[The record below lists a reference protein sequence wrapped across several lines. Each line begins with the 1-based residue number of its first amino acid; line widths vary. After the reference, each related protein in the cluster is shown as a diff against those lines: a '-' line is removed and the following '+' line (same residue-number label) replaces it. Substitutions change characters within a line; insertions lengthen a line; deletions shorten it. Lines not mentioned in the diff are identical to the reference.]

1 MINKKYIPTPIV
13 EKKNRKKVK
22 MVEKLEARRLSTS
35 YVFLRFLV
43 YFLGVQIR
51 RFTGK
56 SDIQKTATQ
65 LREIFEE
72 FGGFW
77 VKVGQV
83 LALRTDLFP
92 NEICD
97 ELRNLQYEAVGF
109 PFEIARSTIESEL
122 GGPIDQIF
130 ESFDEQPLAAAS
142 IAQVHRAVLLKKKDK
157 KKKKIPVVVKV
168 QRPGLADTFQ
178 RDLDIIKIFI
188 KVLGYLDFSNDV
200 RWDEFIAE
208 LDKTFREELDFRYEA
223 ANGRRMKKSLKFHK
237 IYVPEV
243 YQKYCKRKVLVM
255 EFIEGVLMS
264 DYIQQL
270 RIDRARVKWWDS
282 ENDVDRAE
290 VGEKLYV
297 SLLRQVF
304 EDNLFHADLH
314 PGNIILLR
322 KSKFVLIDLGSTGTL
337 EAELRKTYLAY
348 LNGLSTGDLTKA
360 SDYYIRFGAV
370 DIPKQNISRA
380 RVEIARGFRAW
391 TKRSELQGL
400 SYREKSLGGSTQEV
414 NNVASKYKIPANWD
428 FLKLSRS
435 FLALDGSLQYLLS
448 EVNTFKLVKKYQK
461 EAGRRSLRNSMR
473 PENVSASF
481 RQFLDI
487 LNQYNDLILPQIR
500 QRTLPFELT
509 VNRSALTV
517 ALILRSLSSVL
528 LIGGF
533 GTLYVFLYQQYFE
546 IIQPINVKVIDEVV
560 RQLPYIPYLEWVG
573 ILIAGGLTFRIL
585 LGCVN
590 ILERKKFGN

>member
-22 MVEKLEARRLSTS
+22 MVEKLEARRLSTP
-35 YVFLRFLV
+35 YVIWRFLV

-51 RFTGK
+51 RFTGR

-92 NEICD
+92 NEIC
-97 ELRNLQYEAVGF
+97 EQLRSLQYEAVGF

-122 GGPIDQIF
+122 GSPIDQIF

-142 IAQVHRAVLLKKKDK
+142 IAQIHRAVLLKKKDK
-157 KKKKIPVVVKV
+157 KKKKIPVVVKI
-168 QRPGLADTFQ
+168 QRPGLADAFQ
-178 RDLDIIKIFI
+178 RDLDTIKIFV
-188 KVLGYLDFSNDV
+188 KLLVYLNFASYF
-200 RWDEFIAE
+200 RWDEFVAE
-208 LDKTFREELDFRYEA
+208 LDKTFKEELDFRYEA
-223 ANGRRMKKSLKFHK
+223 ANGRRMKKNLKFHK
-237 IYVPEV
+237 IYVPTV
-243 YQKYCKRKVLVM
+243 YQKYCKRRVLVM
-255 EFIEGVLMS
+255 EFIDGVLMA
-264 DYIQQL
+264 DYIKEL
-270 RIDRARVKWWDS
+270 LSDRAKVKRWDD
-282 ENDVDRAE
+282 ENDVDRKE

-297 SLLRQVF
+297 SLLRQIF
-304 EDNLFHADLH
+304 EDNLYHGDLH

-337 EAELRKTYLAY
+337 DAELRKTYLGYINA
-348 LNGLSTGDLTKA
+348 LSEGDFPRA
-360 SDYYIRFGAV
+360 SDYYIRFGV
-370 DIPKQNISRA
+370 DVPKANIPRV
-380 RVEIARGFRAW
+380 RVEMARGFDSWSA
-391 TKRSELQGL
+391 KSELKGL
-400 SYREKSLGGSTQEV
+400 SYREKSLGGATQEV
-414 NNVASKYKIPANWD
+414 TNVAFGYKIPTNWA
-428 FLKLSRS
+428 FLKVTRS
-435 FLALDGSLQYLLS
+435 FFALDGSLQYLLP
-448 EVNTFKLVKKYQK
+448 ELNTFKIIKKYNK
-461 EAGRRSLRNSMR
+461 EADRRALINSLR
-473 PENVSASF
+473 PENIRASF
-481 RQFLDI
+481 QKFSDTVS
-487 LNQYNDLILPQIR
+487 QYNDLILPQVR
-500 QRTLPFELT
+500 QRTVPFELT
-509 VNRSALTV
+509 VNRSALTL

-546 IIQPINVKVIDEVV
+546 IIQPINVEVIDEVV

-590 ILERKKFGN
+590 ILERKEFGN

>member
-22 MVEKLEARRLSTS
+22 MVEKLEARRLSTP
-35 YVFLRFLV
+35 YVIWRFLV

-178 RDLDIIKIFI
+178 RDLDIIKTFI
-188 KVLGYLDFSNDV
+188 KVLVYLNFASYF
-200 RWDEFIAE
+200 RWDEFVVE
-208 LDKTFREELDFRYEA
+208 LDKTFKEELDFRYEA
-223 ANGRRMKKSLKFHK
+223 ANGRRMKKNLEFHK
-237 IYVPEV
+237 IYVPTV
-243 YQKYCKRKVLVM
+243 YQKYCKRRVLVM
-255 EFIEGVLMS
+255 EFIDGVLMA
-264 DYIQQL
+264 DYIKEL
-270 RIDRARVKWWDS
+270 LSDRAKVKRWDD
-282 ENDVDRAE
+282 ENDVDRKE
-290 VGEKLYV
+290 VAEKLYV
-297 SLLRQVF
+297 SLLRQIF
-304 EDNLFHADLH
+304 EDNLYHGDLH

-337 EAELRKTYLAY
+337 DAELRKIYLSYINA
-348 LNGLSTGDLTKA
+348 LSEGDFSRA
-360 SDYYIRFGAV
+360 SDYYIRFGV
-370 DIPKQNISRA
+370 DVPKANIPRV
-380 RVEIARGFRAW
+380 RVEMARGFDSWSA
-391 TKRSELQGL
+391 KSELKGL
-400 SYREKSLGGSTQEV
+400 SYREKSLGGATQEV
-414 NNVASKYKIPANWD
+414 TNVAFGYKIPTNWA
-428 FLKLSRS
+428 FLKVSRS
-435 FLALDGSLQYLLS
+435 FFALDGSLQYLLP
-448 EVNTFKLVKKYQK
+448 ELNTFKIIKKYNK
-461 EAGRRSLRNSMR
+461 EADRRALINSLR
-473 PENVSASF
+473 PENIRASF
-481 RQFLDI
+481 QKFSDTVS
-487 LNQYNDLILPQIR
+487 QYNDLILPQVR
-500 QRTLPFELT
+500 QRTVPFELT
-509 VNRSALTV
+509 VNRSALTL

-533 GTLYVFLYQQYFE
+533 GTLYVFLYQQYFD
-546 IIQPINVKVIDEVV
+546 IIQPINVEVIDEVV

-590 ILERKKFGN
+590 ILERKEFGN

>member
-1 MINKKYIPTPIV
+1 
-13 EKKNRKKVK
+13 
-22 MVEKLEARRLSTS
+22 
-35 YVFLRFLV
+35 LRFLV

-92 NEICD
+92 DEIC
-97 ELRNLQYEAVGF
+97 EQLRSLQYEAVGF

-122 GGPIDQIF
+122 GAPIDQIF

-142 IAQVHRAVLLKKKDK
+142 IAQIHRAVLLKKKDK
-157 KKKKIPVVVKV
+157 KKKKIPVVVKI
-168 QRPGLADTFQ
+168 QRPGLADAFQ
-178 RDLDIIKIFI
+178 RDLDTIKIFV
-188 KVLGYLDFSNDV
+188 KLLVYLNFASYF
-200 RWDEFIAE
+200 RWDEFVVE
-208 LDKTFREELDFRYEA
+208 LDKTFKEELDFRYEA
-223 ANGRRMKKSLKFHK
+223 ANGRRMKKNLKFHK
-237 IYVPEV
+237 IYVPTV
-243 YQKYCKRKVLVM
+243 YQKYCKRRVLVM
-255 EFIEGVLMS
+255 EFIDGVLMA
-264 DYIQQL
+264 DYIKEL
-270 RIDRARVKWWDS
+270 LSDRARVKRWDD
-282 ENDVDRAE
+282 ENDVDRKE

-297 SLLRQVF
+297 SLLRQIF
-304 EDNLFHADLH
+304 EDNLYHGDLH

-337 EAELRKTYLAY
+337 DAELRKIYLSYINA
-348 LNGLSTGDLTKA
+348 LSEGDFPRA
-360 SDYYIRFGAV
+360 SDYYIRFGV
-370 DIPKQNISRA
+370 DVPKANIPRV
-380 RVEIARGFRAW
+380 RVEMARGFDSWSA
-391 TKRSELQGL
+391 KSELKGL
-400 SYREKSLGGSTQEV
+400 SYREKSLGRATQEV
-414 NNVASKYKIPANWD
+414 TNVAFGYKIPTNWA
-428 FLKLSRS
+428 FLKVSRS
-435 FLALDGSLQYLLS
+435 FFALDGSLQYLLP
-448 EVNTFKLVKKYQK
+448 ELNTFKIIKKYNK
-461 EAGRRSLRNSMR
+461 EADRRALINSLR
-473 PENVSASF
+473 PENIRASF
-481 RQFLDI
+481 QKFSDTVS
-487 LNQYNDLILPQIR
+487 QYNDLILPQVR
-500 QRTLPFELT
+500 QRTVPFELT
-509 VNRSALTV
+509 VNRSALTL

-546 IIQPINVKVIDEVV
+546 IIQPINVEVIDEVV

-590 ILERKKFGN
+590 ILERKEFGN

>member
-22 MVEKLEARRLSTS
+22 MVEKLEARRLSTP
-35 YVFLRFLV
+35 YVIWRFLV

-51 RFTGK
+51 RFTGR

-92 NEICD
+92 DEIC
-97 ELRNLQYEAVGF
+97 EQLRSLQYEAVGF

-122 GGPIDQIF
+122 GSPIDQIF

-142 IAQVHRAVLLKKKDK
+142 IAQIHRAVLLKKKDK
-157 KKKKIPVVVKV
+157 KKKKIPVVVKI
-168 QRPGLADTFQ
+168 QRPGLADAFQ
-178 RDLDIIKIFI
+178 RDLDTVKIFV
-188 KVLGYLDFSNDV
+188 KLLVSLNFASYF
-200 RWDEFIAE
+200 RWDEFVVE
-208 LDKTFREELDFRYEA
+208 LDKTFKEELDFRYEA
-223 ANGRRMKKSLKFHK
+223 ANSRRMKKNLKFHK
-237 IYVPEV
+237 IYVPTV
-243 YQKYCKRKVLVM
+243 YQKYCKRRVLVM
-255 EFIEGVLMS
+255 EFIDGVLMA
-264 DYIQQL
+264 DYIKEL
-270 RIDRARVKWWDS
+270 LSDRARVKRWDD
-282 ENDVDRAE
+282 ENDVDRKE
-290 VGEKLYV
+290 VGEKLYI
-297 SLLRQVF
+297 SLFRQIF
-304 EDNLFHADLH
+304 EDNLYHGDLH

-337 EAELRKTYLAY
+337 DAELRKTYLGYINA
-348 LNGLSTGDLTKA
+348 LSEGDFPRA
-360 SDYYIRFGAV
+360 SDYYIRFGV
-370 DIPKQNISRA
+370 DVPKANIPRV
-380 RVEIARGFRAW
+380 RVEMARGFDSWSA
-391 TKRSELQGL
+391 KSELKGL
-400 SYREKSLGGSTQEV
+400 SYREKSLGGATQEV
-414 NNVASKYKIPANWD
+414 TNVAFGYKIPTNWA
-428 FLKLSRS
+428 FLKVTRS
-435 FLALDGSLQYLLS
+435 FFALDGSLQYLLP
-448 EVNTFKLVKKYQK
+448 ELNVFKIIKKYNK
-461 EAGRRSLRNSMR
+461 EADRRALINSLR
-473 PENVSASF
+473 PENIRASF
-481 RQFLDI
+481 QKFSDTVS
-487 LNQYNDLILPQIR
+487 QYNDLILPQVR
-500 QRTLPFELT
+500 QRTVPFELT
-509 VNRSALTV
+509 VNRSALTL

-546 IIQPINVKVIDEVV
+546 IIQPINVEVIDEVV

-590 ILERKKFGN
+590 ILERKEFGN

>member
-13 EKKNRKKVK
+13 EKKKRKKVK
-22 MVEKLEARRLSTS
+22 IVEKLEARRLSTS
-35 YVFLRFLV
+35 YVLLRFLV

-51 RFTGK
+51 RFTGR

-122 GGPIDQIF
+122 GSPIDQIF

-157 KKKKIPVVVKV
+157 KKKKIPVVVKI
-168 QRPGLADTFQ
+168 QRPGLADAFQ
-178 RDLDIIKIFI
+178 RDLDTIKIFV
-188 KVLGYLDFSNDV
+188 KLLVYLNFASYF
-200 RWDEFIAE
+200 RWDEFVAE
-208 LDKTFREELDFRYEA
+208 LDKTFKEELDFRYEA
-223 ANGRRMKKSLKFHK
+223 ANGRRMKKNLKFHK
-237 IYVPEV
+237 IYVPTV
-243 YQKYCKRKVLVM
+243 YQKYCKRRVLVM
-255 EFIEGVLMS
+255 EFIDGVLMA
-264 DYIQQL
+264 DYIKEL
-270 RIDRARVKWWDS
+270 LSDRAKVKRWDD
-282 ENDVDRAE
+282 ENDVDRKE
-290 VGEKLYV
+290 VAEKLYV
-297 SLLRQVF
+297 SLLRQIF
-304 EDNLFHADLH
+304 EDNLYHGDLH

-337 EAELRKTYLAY
+337 DAELRKIYLSYINA
-348 LNGLSTGDLTKA
+348 LSEGDFPRA
-360 SDYYIRFGAV
+360 SDYYIRFGV
-370 DIPKQNISRA
+370 DVPKANIPRV
-380 RVEIARGFRAW
+380 RVEMARGFDSWSA
-391 TKRSELQGL
+391 KSELKGL
-400 SYREKSLGGSTQEV
+400 SYREKSLGGATQEV
-414 NNVASKYKIPANWD
+414 TNVAFGYKIPTNWA
-428 FLKLSRS
+428 FLKVSRS
-435 FLALDGSLQYLLS
+435 FFALDGSLQYLLP
-448 EVNTFKLVKKYQK
+448 ELNTFKIIKKYNK
-461 EAGRRSLRNSMR
+461 EADRRALINSLR
-473 PENVSASF
+473 PENIRASF
-481 RQFLDI
+481 QKFSDTVS
-487 LNQYNDLILPQIR
+487 QYNDLILPQVR
-500 QRTLPFELT
+500 QRTVPFELT
-509 VNRSALTV
+509 VNRSALTL

-546 IIQPINVKVIDEVV
+546 IIQPINVEVIDEVV

-590 ILERKKFGN
+590 ILERKEFGN

>member
-1 MINKKYIPTPIV
+1 MIKKKYIPTPIV
-13 EKKNRKKVK
+13 EKKKRKKVK
-22 MVEKLEARRLSTS
+22 IVEKLEARRLSTS

-92 NEICD
+92 DEIC
-97 ELRNLQYEAVGF
+97 EQLRSLQYEAVGF

-122 GGPIDQIF
+122 GSPIDQIF

-142 IAQVHRAVLLKKKDK
+142 IAQIHRAVLLKKKDK
-157 KKKKIPVVVKV
+157 KKKKIPVVVKI
-168 QRPGLADTFQ
+168 QRPGLADAFQ
-178 RDLDIIKIFI
+178 RDLDTIKIFV
-188 KVLGYLDFSNDV
+188 KLLVYLNFASYF
-200 RWDEFIAE
+200 RWDEFVVE
-208 LDKTFREELDFRYEA
+208 LDKTFKEELDFRYEA
-223 ANGRRMKKSLKFHK
+223 ANGRRMKKNLKFHK
-237 IYVPEV
+237 IYVPTV
-243 YQKYCKRKVLVM
+243 YQKYCKRRVLVM
-255 EFIEGVLMS
+255 EFIDGVLMA
-264 DYIQQL
+264 DYIKEL
-270 RIDRARVKWWDS
+270 LSDRAKVKRWDD
-282 ENDVDRAE
+282 ENDVDRKE

-297 SLLRQVF
+297 SLLRQIF
-304 EDNLFHADLH
+304 EDNLYHGDLH

-337 EAELRKTYLAY
+337 DAELRKIYLGYINA
-348 LNGLSTGDLTKA
+348 LSEGDFPRA
-360 SDYYIRFGAV
+360 SDYYIRFGV
-370 DIPKQNISRA
+370 DVPKANIPRV
-380 RVEIARGFRAW
+380 RVEMARGFDSWSA
-391 TKRSELQGL
+391 KSELKGL
-400 SYREKSLGGSTQEV
+400 SYREKSLGGATQEV
-414 NNVASKYKIPANWD
+414 TNVAFGYKIPTNWA
-428 FLKLSRS
+428 FLKVSRS
-435 FLALDGSLQYLLS
+435 FFALDGSLQYLLP
-448 EVNTFKLVKKYQK
+448 ELNTFKIIKKYNK
-461 EAGRRSLRNSMR
+461 EADRRALINSLR
-473 PENVSASF
+473 PENIRASF
-481 RQFLDI
+481 QKFSDTVS
-487 LNQYNDLILPQIR
+487 QYNDLILPQVR
-500 QRTLPFELT
+500 QRTVPFELT
-509 VNRSALTV
+509 VNRSALTL

-546 IIQPINVKVIDEVV
+546 IIQPINVEVIDEVV

-590 ILERKKFGN
+590 ILERKEFGN

>member
-13 EKKNRKKVK
+13 EKKKRKKVK
-22 MVEKLEARRLSTS
+22 IVEKLEARRLSTS

-92 NEICD
+92 DEIC
-97 ELRNLQYEAVGF
+97 EQLRSLQYEAVGF

-122 GGPIDQIF
+122 GAPIDQIF

-142 IAQVHRAVLLKKKDK
+142 IAQIHRAVLLKKKDK
-157 KKKKIPVVVKV
+157 KKKKIPVVVKI
-168 QRPGLADTFQ
+168 QRPGLADAFQ
-178 RDLDIIKIFI
+178 RDLDTIKIFV
-188 KVLGYLDFSNDV
+188 KLLVYLNFASYF
-200 RWDEFIAE
+200 RWDEFVVE
-208 LDKTFREELDFRYEA
+208 LDKTFKEELDFRYEA
-223 ANGRRMKKSLKFHK
+223 ANGRRMKKNLKFHK
-237 IYVPEV
+237 IYVPTV
-243 YQKYCKRKVLVM
+243 YQKYCKRRVLVM
-255 EFIEGVLMS
+255 EFIDGVLMA
-264 DYIQQL
+264 DYIKEL
-270 RIDRARVKWWDS
+270 LSDRAKVKRWDD
-282 ENDVDRAE
+282 ENDVDRKE

-297 SLLRQVF
+297 SLLRQIF
-304 EDNLFHADLH
+304 EDNLYHGDLH

-337 EAELRKTYLAY
+337 DAELRKIYLGYINA
-348 LNGLSTGDLTKA
+348 LSEGDFPRA
-360 SDYYIRFGAV
+360 SDYYIRFGV
-370 DIPKQNISRA
+370 DVPKANIPRV
-380 RVEIARGFRAW
+380 RVEMARGFDSWSA
-391 TKRSELQGL
+391 KSELKGL
-400 SYREKSLGGSTQEV
+400 SYREKSLGGATQEV
-414 NNVASKYKIPANWD
+414 TNVAFGYKIPTNWA
-428 FLKLSRS
+428 FLKVSRS
-435 FLALDGSLQYLLS
+435 FFALDGSLQYLLP
-448 EVNTFKLVKKYQK
+448 ELNTFKIIKKYNK
-461 EAGRRSLRNSMR
+461 EADRRALINSLR
-473 PENVSASF
+473 PENIRASF
-481 RQFLDI
+481 QKFSDTVS
-487 LNQYNDLILPQIR
+487 QYNDLILPQVR
-500 QRTLPFELT
+500 QRTVPFELT
-509 VNRSALTV
+509 VNRSALTL

-533 GTLYVFLYQQYFE
+533 GTLYVFLYQQYFD
-546 IIQPINVKVIDEVV
+546 IIQPINVEVIDEVV

-590 ILERKKFGN
+590 ILERKEFGN

>member
-1 MINKKYIPTPIV
+1 MINKRYIPTPII
-13 EKKNRKKVK
+13 EKKKRKKVK
-22 MVEKLEARRLSTS
+22 VVEKLDTRRLSTS

-92 NEICD
+92 NEIC
-97 ELRNLQYEAVGF
+97 EQLRSLQYEAVGF

-122 GGPIDQIF
+122 GAPIDQIF

-142 IAQVHRAVLLKKKDK
+142 IAQIHRAVLLKKKDK
-157 KKKKIPVVVKV
+157 KKKKIPVVVKI
-168 QRPGLADTFQ
+168 QRPGLADAFQ
-178 RDLDIIKIFI
+178 RDLDTIKIFV
-188 KVLGYLDFSNDV
+188 KLLVYLNFASYF
-200 RWDEFIAE
+200 RWDEFVVE
-208 LDKTFREELDFRYEA
+208 LDKTFKEELDFRYEA
-223 ANGRRMKKSLKFHK
+223 ANGRRMKKNLKFHK
-237 IYVPEV
+237 IYVPTV
-243 YQKYCKRKVLVM
+243 YQKYCKRRVLVM
-255 EFIEGVLMS
+255 EFIDGVLMA
-264 DYIQQL
+264 DYIKEL
-270 RIDRARVKWWDS
+270 LSDRAKVKRWDD
-282 ENDVDRAE
+282 ENDVDRKE
-290 VGEKLYV
+290 VAEKLYV
-297 SLLRQVF
+297 SLLRQIF
-304 EDNLFHADLH
+304 EDNLYHGDLH

-337 EAELRKTYLAY
+337 DAELRKIYLSYINA
-348 LNGLSTGDLTKA
+348 LSEGDFPRA
-360 SDYYIRFGAV
+360 SDYYIRFGV
-370 DIPKQNISRA
+370 DVPKANIPRV
-380 RVEIARGFRAW
+380 RVEMARGFDSWSA
-391 TKRSELQGL
+391 KSELKGL
-400 SYREKSLGGSTQEV
+400 SYREKSLGRATQEV
-414 NNVASKYKIPANWD
+414 TNVAFGYKIPTNWA
-428 FLKLSRS
+428 FLKVSRS
-435 FLALDGSLQYLLS
+435 FFALDGSLQYLLP
-448 EVNTFKLVKKYQK
+448 ELNTFKIIKKYNK
-461 EAGRRSLRNSMR
+461 EADRRALINSLR
-473 PENVSASF
+473 PENIRASF
-481 RQFLDI
+481 QKFSDTVS
-487 LNQYNDLILPQIR
+487 QYNDLILPQVR
-500 QRTLPFELT
+500 QRTVPFELT
-509 VNRSALTV
+509 VNRSALTL

-546 IIQPINVKVIDEVV
+546 IIQPINVEVIDEVV

-590 ILERKKFGN
+590 ILERKEFGN

>member
-1 MINKKYIPTPIV
+1 MINKRYIPTPII
-13 EKKNRKKVK
+13 EKKKRKKVK
-22 MVEKLEARRLSTS
+22 VVEKLDTRRLSTS

-92 NEICD
+92 NEIC
-97 ELRNLQYEAVGF
+97 EQLRSLQYEAVGF
-109 PFEIARSTIESEL
+109 PFELARSTIESEL
-122 GGPIDQIF
+122 GAPIDQIF

-142 IAQVHRAVLLKKKDK
+142 IAQIHRAVLLKKKDK
-157 KKKKIPVVVKV
+157 KKKKIPVVVKI
-168 QRPGLADTFQ
+168 QRPGLADAFQ
-178 RDLDIIKIFI
+178 RDLDTIKIFV
-188 KVLGYLDFSNDV
+188 KLLVYLNFASYF
-200 RWDEFIAE
+200 RWDEFVVE
-208 LDKTFREELDFRYEA
+208 LDKTFKEELDFRYEA
-223 ANGRRMKKSLKFHK
+223 ANGRRMKKNLKFHK
-237 IYVPEV
+237 IYVPTV
-243 YQKYCKRKVLVM
+243 YQKYCKRRVLVM
-255 EFIEGVLMS
+255 EFIDGVLMA
-264 DYIQQL
+264 DYIKEL
-270 RIDRARVKWWDS
+270 LSDRAKVKRWDD
-282 ENDVDRAE
+282 ENDVDRKE

-297 SLLRQVF
+297 SLLRQIF
-304 EDNLFHADLH
+304 EDNLYHGDLH

-337 EAELRKTYLAY
+337 DAELRKTYLGYINA
-348 LNGLSTGDLTKA
+348 LSEGDFPRA
-360 SDYYIRFGAV
+360 SDYYIRFGV
-370 DIPKQNISRA
+370 DVPKANIPRV
-380 RVEIARGFRAW
+380 RVEMARGFDSWSA
-391 TKRSELQGL
+391 KSELKGL
-400 SYREKSLGGSTQEV
+400 SYREKSLGGATQEV
-414 NNVASKYKIPANWD
+414 TNVAFGYKIPTNWA
-428 FLKLSRS
+428 FLKVSRS
-435 FLALDGSLQYLLS
+435 FFALDGSLQYLLP
-448 EVNTFKLVKKYQK
+448 ELNTFKIIKKYNK
-461 EAGRRSLRNSMR
+461 EADRRALINSLR
-473 PENVSASF
+473 PENIRASF
-481 RQFLDI
+481 QKFSDTVS
-487 LNQYNDLILPQIR
+487 QYNDLILPQVR
-500 QRTLPFELT
+500 QRTVPFELT
-509 VNRSALTV
+509 VNRSALTL

-546 IIQPINVKVIDEVV
+546 IIQPINVEVIDEVV

-590 ILERKKFGN
+590 ILERKEFGN

>member
-1 MINKKYIPTPIV
+1 MINKRYIPTPIV

-22 MVEKLEARRLSTS
+22 MVEKLDTRRLSTS

-92 NEICD
+92 NEIC
-97 ELRNLQYEAVGF
+97 EQLRSLQYEAVGF
-109 PFEIARSTIESEL
+109 PFELARSTIESEL
-122 GGPIDQIF
+122 GAPIDQIF

-142 IAQVHRAVLLKKKDK
+142 IAQIHRAVLLKKKDK
-157 KKKKIPVVVKV
+157 KKKKIPVVVKI
-168 QRPGLADTFQ
+168 QRPGLADAFQ
-178 RDLDIIKIFI
+178 RDLDTIKIFV
-188 KVLGYLDFSNDV
+188 KLLVYLNFASYF
-200 RWDEFIAE
+200 RWDEFVAE
-208 LDKTFREELDFRYEA
+208 LDKTFKEELDFRYEA
-223 ANGRRMKKSLKFHK
+223 ANGRRMKKNLKFHK
-237 IYVPEV
+237 IYVPTV
-243 YQKYCKRKVLVM
+243 YQKYCKRRVLVM
-255 EFIEGVLMS
+255 EFIDGVLMA
-264 DYIQQL
+264 DYIKEL
-270 RIDRARVKWWDS
+270 LSDRARVKRWDD
-282 ENDVDRAE
+282 ENDVDRKE

-297 SLLRQVF
+297 SLLRQIF
-304 EDNLFHADLH
+304 EDNLYHGDLH

-337 EAELRKTYLAY
+337 DAELRKIYLSYINA
-348 LNGLSTGDLTKA
+348 LSEGDFPRA
-360 SDYYIRFGAV
+360 SDYYIRFGV
-370 DIPKQNISRA
+370 DVPKANIPRV
-380 RVEIARGFRAW
+380 RVEMARGFDSWSA
-391 TKRSELQGL
+391 KSELKGL
-400 SYREKSLGGSTQEV
+400 SYREKSLGGATQEV
-414 NNVASKYKIPANWD
+414 TNVAFGYKIPTNWA
-428 FLKLSRS
+428 FLKVSRS
-435 FLALDGSLQYLLS
+435 FFALDGSLQYLLP
-448 EVNTFKLVKKYQK
+448 ELNVFKIIKKYNK
-461 EAGRRSLRNSMR
+461 EADRRALINSLR
-473 PENVSASF
+473 PENIRASF
-481 RQFLDI
+481 QKFSDTVS
-487 LNQYNDLILPQIR
+487 QYNDLILPQVR
-500 QRTLPFELT
+500 QRTVPFELT
-509 VNRSALTV
+509 VNRSALTL

-546 IIQPINVKVIDEVV
+546 IIQPINVEVIDEVV

-590 ILERKKFGN
+590 ILERKEFGN

>member
-22 MVEKLEARRLSTS
+22 MVEKLEARRLSTP
-35 YVFLRFLV
+35 YVIWRFLV

-51 RFTGK
+51 RFTGR

-178 RDLDIIKIFI
+178 RDLDIIKTFI
-188 KVLGYLDFSNDV
+188 KVLVYLNFASYF
-200 RWDEFIAE
+200 RWDEFVVE
-208 LDKTFREELDFRYEA
+208 LDKTFKEELDFRYEA
-223 ANGRRMKKSLKFHK
+223 ANGRRMKKNLEFHK
-237 IYVPEV
+237 IYVPTV
-243 YQKYCKRKVLVM
+243 YQKYCKRRVLVM
-255 EFIEGVLMS
+255 EFIDGVLMA
-264 DYIQQL
+264 DYIKEL
-270 RIDRARVKWWDS
+270 LSDRAKVKRWDD
-282 ENDVDRAE
+282 ENDVDRKE
-290 VGEKLYV
+290 VAEKLYV
-297 SLLRQVF
+297 SLLRQIF
-304 EDNLFHADLH
+304 EDNLYHGDLH

-337 EAELRKTYLAY
+337 DAELRKIYLSYINA
-348 LNGLSTGDLTKA
+348 LSEGDFPRA
-360 SDYYIRFGAV
+360 SDYYIRFGV
-370 DIPKQNISRA
+370 DVPKANIPRV
-380 RVEIARGFRAW
+380 RVEMARGFDSWSA
-391 TKRSELQGL
+391 KSELKGL
-400 SYREKSLGGSTQEV
+400 SYREKSLGGATQEV
-414 NNVASKYKIPANWD
+414 TNVAFGYKIPTNWA
-428 FLKLSRS
+428 FLKVSRS
-435 FLALDGSLQYLLS
+435 FFALDGSLQYLLP
-448 EVNTFKLVKKYQK
+448 ELNTFKIIKKYNK
-461 EAGRRSLRNSMR
+461 EADRRALINSLR
-473 PENVSASF
+473 PENIRASF
-481 RQFLDI
+481 QKFSDTVS
-487 LNQYNDLILPQIR
+487 QYNDLILPQVR
-500 QRTLPFELT
+500 QRTVPFELT
-509 VNRSALTV
+509 VNRSALTL

-533 GTLYVFLYQQYFE
+533 GTLYVFLYQQYFD
-546 IIQPINVKVIDEVV
+546 IIQPINVEVIDEVV

-590 ILERKKFGN
+590 ILERKEFGN

>member
-13 EKKNRKKVK
+13 EKKKRKKVK
-22 MVEKLEARRLSTS
+22 IVEKLEARRLSTS

-92 NEICD
+92 DEIC
-97 ELRNLQYEAVGF
+97 EQLRSLQYEAVGF

-122 GGPIDQIF
+122 GSPIDQIF

-142 IAQVHRAVLLKKKDK
+142 IAQIHRAVLLKKKDK
-157 KKKKIPVVVKV
+157 KKKKIPVVVKI
-168 QRPGLADTFQ
+168 QRPGLADAFQ
-178 RDLDIIKIFI
+178 RDLDTIKIFV
-188 KVLGYLDFSNDV
+188 KLLVYLNFASYF
-200 RWDEFIAE
+200 RWDEFVVE
-208 LDKTFREELDFRYEA
+208 LDKTFKEELDFRYEA
-223 ANGRRMKKSLKFHK
+223 ANGRRMKKNLKFHK
-237 IYVPEV
+237 IYVPTV
-243 YQKYCKRKVLVM
+243 YQKYCKRRVLVM
-255 EFIEGVLMS
+255 EFIDGVLMA
-264 DYIQQL
+264 DYIKEL
-270 RIDRARVKWWDS
+270 LSDRAKVKRWDD
-282 ENDVDRAE
+282 ENDVDRKE

-297 SLLRQVF
+297 SLLRQIF
-304 EDNLFHADLH
+304 EDNLYHGDLH

-337 EAELRKTYLAY
+337 DAELRKIYLGYINA
-348 LNGLSTGDLTKA
+348 LSEGDFPRA
-360 SDYYIRFGAV
+360 SDYYIRFGV
-370 DIPKQNISRA
+370 DVPKANIPRV
-380 RVEIARGFRAW
+380 RVEMARGFDSWSA
-391 TKRSELQGL
+391 KSELKGL
-400 SYREKSLGGSTQEV
+400 SYREKSLGGATQEV
-414 NNVASKYKIPANWD
+414 TNVAFGYKIPTNWA
-428 FLKLSRS
+428 FLKVTRS
-435 FLALDGSLQYLLS
+435 FFALDGSLQYLLP
-448 EVNTFKLVKKYQK
+448 ELNTFKIIKKYNK
-461 EAGRRSLRNSMR
+461 EADRRALINSLR
-473 PENVSASF
+473 PENIRASF
-481 RQFLDI
+481 QKFSDTVS
-487 LNQYNDLILPQIR
+487 QYNDLILPQVR
-500 QRTLPFELT
+500 QRTVPFELT
-509 VNRSALTV
+509 VNRSALTL

-546 IIQPINVKVIDEVV
+546 IIQPINVEVIDEVV

-590 ILERKKFGN
+590 ILERKEFGN

>member
-13 EKKNRKKVK
+13 EKKKRKKVK
-22 MVEKLEARRLSTS
+22 IVEKLEARRLSTS

-92 NEICD
+92 DEIC
-97 ELRNLQYEAVGF
+97 EQLRSLQYEAVGF

-122 GGPIDQIF
+122 GSPIDQIF

-142 IAQVHRAVLLKKKDK
+142 IAQIHRAVLLKKKDK
-157 KKKKIPVVVKV
+157 KKKKIPVVVKI
-168 QRPGLADTFQ
+168 QRPGLADAFQ
-178 RDLDIIKIFI
+178 RDLDTIKIFV
-188 KVLGYLDFSNDV
+188 KLLVYLNFASYF
-200 RWDEFIAE
+200 RWDEFVVE
-208 LDKTFREELDFRYEA
+208 LDKTFKEELDFRYEA
-223 ANGRRMKKSLKFHK
+223 ANGRRMKKNLKFHK
-237 IYVPEV
+237 IYVPTV
-243 YQKYCKRKVLVM
+243 YQKYCKRRVLVM
-255 EFIEGVLMS
+255 EFIDGVLMA
-264 DYIQQL
+264 DYIKEL
-270 RIDRARVKWWDS
+270 LSDRARVKRWDD
-282 ENDVDRAE
+282 ENDVDRKE
-290 VGEKLYV
+290 VGEKLYI
-297 SLLRQVF
+297 SLFRQIF
-304 EDNLFHADLH
+304 EDNLYHGDLH

-337 EAELRKTYLAY
+337 DAELRKIYLGYINA
-348 LNGLSTGDLTKA
+348 LSEGDFPRA
-360 SDYYIRFGAV
+360 SDYYIRFGV
-370 DIPKQNISRA
+370 DVPKANIPRV
-380 RVEIARGFRAW
+380 RVEMARGFDSWSA
-391 TKRSELQGL
+391 KSELKGL
-400 SYREKSLGGSTQEV
+400 SYREKSLGGATQEV
-414 NNVASKYKIPANWD
+414 TNVAFGYKIPTNWA
-428 FLKLSRS
+428 FLKVSRS
-435 FLALDGSLQYLLS
+435 FFALDGSLQYLLP
-448 EVNTFKLVKKYQK
+448 ELNVFKIIKKYNK
-461 EAGRRSLRNSMR
+461 EADRRALINSLR
-473 PENVSASF
+473 PENIRASF
-481 RQFLDI
+481 QKFSDTVS
-487 LNQYNDLILPQIR
+487 QYNDLILPQVR
-500 QRTLPFELT
+500 QRTVPFELT
-509 VNRSALTV
+509 VNRSALTL

-533 GTLYVFLYQQYFE
+533 GTLYVFLYQQYFD
-546 IIQPINVKVIDEVV
+546 IIQPINVEVIDEVV

-590 ILERKKFGN
+590 ILERKEFGN

>member
-1 MINKKYIPTPIV
+1 MINKRYIPTPIV
-13 EKKNRKKVK
+13 EKKKRKKVK
-22 MVEKLEARRLSTS
+22 IVEKLEARRLSTS

-92 NEICD
+92 NEIC
-97 ELRNLQYEAVGF
+97 EQLRSLQYEAVGF

-142 IAQVHRAVLLKKKDK
+142 IAQIHRAVLLKKKDK
-157 KKKKIPVVVKV
+157 KKKKIPVVVKI
-168 QRPGLADTFQ
+168 QRPGLADAFQ
-178 RDLDIIKIFI
+178 RDLDTIKIFV
-188 KVLGYLDFSNDV
+188 KLLVSLNFATYF
-200 RWDEFIAE
+200 RWDEFVAE
-208 LDKTFREELDFRYEA
+208 LDKTFKEELDFRYEA
-223 ANGRRMKKSLKFHK
+223 ANSRRMKKNLKFHK
-237 IYVPEV
+237 VYVPTV
-243 YQKYCKRKVLVM
+243 YQKYCKRRVLVM
-255 EFIEGVLMS
+255 EFVDGVLMA
-264 DYIQQL
+264 DYIKEL
-270 RIDRARVKWWDS
+270 RKDRARVKRWDD
-282 ENDVDRAE
+282 ENDVDPKE
-290 VGEKLYV
+290 VGEKLYI
-297 SLLRQVF
+297 SLFRQIF
-304 EDNLFHADLH
+304 EDNLYHGDLH

-322 KSKFVLIDLGSTGTL
+322 KNKFVLIDLGSTGTL
-337 EAELRKTYLAY
+337 DTELRKIYLGY
-348 LNGLSTGDLTKA
+348 INGLSEGDFTKS
-360 SDYYIRFGAV
+360 SDYFIRFAV
-370 DIPKQNISRA
+370 DVPKVNIPKVR
-380 RVEIARGFRAW
+380 EEMARGFDSW
-391 TKRSELQGL
+391 STKAELKGL
-400 SYREKSLGGSTQEV
+400 SYGEKSLGGATRGVTS
-414 NNVASKYKIPANWD
+414 VAFQYNIPANWA
-428 FLKLSRS
+428 FLKITRS
-435 FLALDGSLQYLLS
+435 FFALDGSLQYLLP
-448 EVNTFKLVKKYQK
+448 ELNTFKIIKKYNK
-461 EAGRRSLRNSMR
+461 EAARRALINSLR
-473 PENVSASF
+473 PENIRASF
-481 RQFLDI
+481 QKFSDTVS
-487 LNQYNDLILPQIR
+487 QYNDLILPQVR
-500 QRTLPFELT
+500 QRTVSFELT
-509 VNRSALTV
+509 VNRSALTL

-590 ILERKKFGN
+590 ILERKEFGN

>member
-13 EKKNRKKVK
+13 EKKKRKKVK
-22 MVEKLEARRLSTS
+22 VVEKLDTRRLSTS

-92 NEICD
+92 DEIC
-97 ELRNLQYEAVGF
+97 EQLRSLQYEAVGF

-142 IAQVHRAVLLKKKDK
+142 IAQIHRAVLLKKKDK
-157 KKKKIPVVVKV
+157 KKKKIPVVVKI
-168 QRPGLADTFQ
+168 QRPGLADAFQ
-178 RDLDIIKIFI
+178 RDLDTIKIFV
-188 KVLGYLDFSNDV
+188 KLLVYLNFASYF
-200 RWDEFIAE
+200 RWDEFVVE
-208 LDKTFREELDFRYEA
+208 LDKTFKEELDFRYEA
-223 ANGRRMKKSLKFHK
+223 ANGRRMKKNLEFHK
-237 IYVPEV
+237 IYVPTV
-243 YQKYCKRKVLVM
+243 YQKYCKRSVLVM
-255 EFIEGVLMS
+255 EFIDGVLMA
-264 DYIQQL
+264 DYIKEL
-270 RIDRARVKWWDS
+270 LSDRAKVKRWDD
-282 ENDVDRAE
+282 ENDVGRKE
-290 VGEKLYV
+290 VAEKLYV
-297 SLLRQVF
+297 SLLRQIF
-304 EDNLFHADLH
+304 EDNLYHGDLH

-337 EAELRKTYLAY
+337 DAELRKIYLGYINA
-348 LNGLSTGDLTKA
+348 LSEGDFPRA
-360 SDYYIRFGAV
+360 SDYYIRFGV
-370 DIPKQNISRA
+370 DVPKANIPRV
-380 RVEIARGFRAW
+380 RVEMARGFDSWSA
-391 TKRSELQGL
+391 KSELKGL
-400 SYREKSLGGSTQEV
+400 SYREKSLGGATQEV
-414 NNVASKYKIPANWD
+414 TNVAFGYKIPTNWA
-428 FLKLSRS
+428 FLKVSRS
-435 FLALDGSLQYLLS
+435 FFALDGSLQYLLP
-448 EVNTFKLVKKYQK
+448 ELNTFKIIKKYNK
-461 EAGRRSLRNSMR
+461 EADRRALINSLR
-473 PENVSASF
+473 PENIRASF
-481 RQFLDI
+481 QKFSDTVS
-487 LNQYNDLILPQIR
+487 QYHDLILPQVR
-500 QRTLPFELT
+500 QRTVPFELT
-509 VNRSALTV
+509 VNRSALTL

-533 GTLYVFLYQQYFE
+533 GTLYVFLYQQYFD
-546 IIQPINVKVIDEVV
+546 IIQPINVEVIDEVV

-590 ILERKKFGN
+590 ILERKEFGN

>member
-92 NEICD
+92 NEIC
-97 ELRNLQYEAVGF
+97 EQLRSLQYEAVGF

-178 RDLDIIKIFI
+178 RDLDIIKTFI
-188 KVLGYLDFSNDV
+188 KVLVYLNFASYF
-200 RWDEFIAE
+200 RWDEFVVE
-208 LDKTFREELDFRYEA
+208 LDKTFKEELDFRYEA
-223 ANGRRMKKSLKFHK
+223 ANGRRMKKNLKFHK
-237 IYVPEV
+237 IYVPTV
-243 YQKYCKRKVLVM
+243 YQKYCKRRVLVM
-255 EFIEGVLMS
+255 EFIDGVLMA
-264 DYIQQL
+264 DYIKEL
-270 RIDRARVKWWDS
+270 LSDRAKVKRWDD
-282 ENDVDRAE
+282 ENDVDRKE

-297 SLLRQVF
+297 SLLRQIF
-304 EDNLFHADLH
+304 EDNLYHGDLH

-337 EAELRKTYLAY
+337 DAELRKIYLGYINA
-348 LNGLSTGDLTKA
+348 LSEGDFPRA
-360 SDYYIRFGAV
+360 SDYYIRFGV
-370 DIPKQNISRA
+370 DVPKANIPRV
-380 RVEIARGFRAW
+380 RVEMARGFDSWSA
-391 TKRSELQGL
+391 KSELKGL
-400 SYREKSLGGSTQEV
+400 SYREKSLGGATQEV
-414 NNVASKYKIPANWD
+414 TNVAFGYKIPTNWA
-428 FLKLSRS
+428 FLKVSRS
-435 FLALDGSLQYLLS
+435 FFALDGSLQYLLP
-448 EVNTFKLVKKYQK
+448 ELNTFKIIKKYNK
-461 EAGRRSLRNSMR
+461 EADRRALINSLR
-473 PENVSASF
+473 PENIRASF
-481 RQFLDI
+481 QKFSDTVS
-487 LNQYNDLILPQIR
+487 QYNDLILPQVR
-500 QRTLPFELT
+500 QRTVPFELT
-509 VNRSALTV
+509 VNRSALTL

-546 IIQPINVKVIDEVV
+546 IIQPINVEVIDEVV

-590 ILERKKFGN
+590 ILERKEFGN

>member
-22 MVEKLEARRLSTS
+22 MVEKLEARRLSTP
-35 YVFLRFLV
+35 YVIWRFLV

-92 NEICD
+92 NEIC
-97 ELRNLQYEAVGF
+97 EQLRSLQYEAVGF

-188 KVLGYLDFSNDV
+188 KVLVYLNFASYF
-200 RWDEFIAE
+200 RWDEFVVE
-208 LDKTFREELDFRYEA
+208 LDKTFKEELDFRYEA
-223 ANGRRMKKSLKFHK
+223 ANGRRMKKNLKFHK
-237 IYVPEV
+237 IYVPTV
-243 YQKYCKRKVLVM
+243 YQKYCKRRVLVM
-255 EFIEGVLMS
+255 EFIDGVLMA
-264 DYIQQL
+264 DYIKEL
-270 RIDRARVKWWDS
+270 LSDRAKVKRWDD
-282 ENDVDRAE
+282 ENDVDRKE
-290 VGEKLYV
+290 VGEKLYI
-297 SLLRQVF
+297 SLLRQIF
-304 EDNLFHADLH
+304 EDNLYHGDLH

-337 EAELRKTYLAY
+337 DAELRKIYLGYINA
-348 LNGLSTGDLTKA
+348 LSEGDFPRA
-360 SDYYIRFGAV
+360 SDYYIRFGV
-370 DIPKQNISRA
+370 DVPKANIPRV
-380 RVEIARGFRAW
+380 RVEMARGFDSWSA
-391 TKRSELQGL
+391 KSELKGL
-400 SYREKSLGGSTQEV
+400 SYREKSLGGATQEV
-414 NNVASKYKIPANWD
+414 TNVAFGYKIPTNWA
-428 FLKLSRS
+428 FLKVSRS
-435 FLALDGSLQYLLS
+435 FFALDGSLQYLLP
-448 EVNTFKLVKKYQK
+448 ELNVFKIIKKYNK
-461 EAGRRSLRNSMR
+461 EADRRALINSLR
-473 PENVSASF
+473 PENIRASF
-481 RQFLDI
+481 QKFSDTVS
-487 LNQYNDLILPQIR
+487 QYNDLILPQVR
-500 QRTLPFELT
+500 QRTVPFELT
-509 VNRSALTV
+509 VNRSALTL

-546 IIQPINVKVIDEVV
+546 IIQPINVEVIDEVV

-590 ILERKKFGN
+590 ILERKEFGN

>member
-1 MINKKYIPTPIV
+1 MIKKKYIPTPIV
-13 EKKNRKKVK
+13 EKKKRKKVK
-22 MVEKLEARRLSTS
+22 IVEKLEARRLSTS

-92 NEICD
+92 DEIC
-97 ELRNLQYEAVGF
+97 EQLRSLQYEAVGF

-122 GGPIDQIF
+122 GAPIDQIF

-142 IAQVHRAVLLKKKDK
+142 IAQIHRAVLLKKKDK
-157 KKKKIPVVVKV
+157 KKKKIPVVVKI
-168 QRPGLADTFQ
+168 QRPGLADAFQ
-178 RDLDIIKIFI
+178 RDLDTIKIFV
-188 KVLGYLDFSNDV
+188 KLLVYLNFASYF
-200 RWDEFIAE
+200 RWDEFVVE
-208 LDKTFREELDFRYEA
+208 LDKTFKEELDFRYEA
-223 ANGRRMKKSLKFHK
+223 ANGRRMKKNLKFHK
-237 IYVPEV
+237 IYVPTV
-243 YQKYCKRKVLVM
+243 YQKYCKRRVLVM
-255 EFIEGVLMS
+255 EFIDGVLMA
-264 DYIQQL
+264 DYIKEL
-270 RIDRARVKWWDS
+270 LSDRAKVKRWDD
-282 ENDVDRAE
+282 ENDVDRKE
-290 VGEKLYV
+290 VGEKLYI
-297 SLLRQVF
+297 SLFRQIF
-304 EDNLFHADLH
+304 EDNLYHGDLH

-337 EAELRKTYLAY
+337 DAELRKIYLGY
-348 LNGLSTGDLTKA
+348 INGLSEGDFPRA
-360 SDYYIRFGAV
+360 SDYYMRLGV
-370 DIPKQNISRA
+370 DVPKANIPRV
-380 RVEIARGFRAW
+380 RVEMARGFDSW
-391 TKRSELQGL
+391 STKSELKGL
-400 SYREKSLGGSTQEV
+400 SYREKSLGGATQEV
-414 NNVASKYKIPANWD
+414 TNVAFRYKIPTNWA
-428 FLKLSRS
+428 FLKVSRS
-435 FLALDGSLQYLLS
+435 FFALDGSLQYLLP
-448 EVNTFKLVKKYQK
+448 ELNTFKIIKKYNK
-461 EAGRRSLRNSMR
+461 EADRRALINSLR
-473 PENVSASF
+473 PENIRASF
-481 RQFLDI
+481 QKFSDTVS
-487 LNQYNDLILPQIR
+487 QYNDLILPQVR
-500 QRTLPFELT
+500 QRTVPFELT
-509 VNRSALTV
+509 VNRSALTL

-546 IIQPINVKVIDEVV
+546 IIQPINVEVIDEVV

-590 ILERKKFGN
+590 ILERKEFGN